1 VQDIATSYS
10 LPLDKDGA
18 YFRPA
23 IITARNR
30 VAADHEI
37 VASYHIVSPRDFRV
51 LRMSITQ
58 GRDFAETDGLQ
69 SLPVA
74 IANESLTRRIFPD
87 EHAVG
92 QQIACCEEGKART
105 IVGVVKDLKSE
116 GLESPAGPEIYV
128 PFAQDSQVSTRLLIR
143 ASGDTKRLIPEVR
156 GAIASV
162 DPEWPLYDIRTM
174 EEIYDSAIGSRRS
187 HLIVIGSFAFVALA
201 LSVVGICGTFTY
213 ATANRSREFAI
224 RMALGASRESI
235 LQLVLRDAGVLVG
248 DRAGTWNGI
257 GIDHGPY
264 YSGSALR
271 SYRYRRRPVL
281 RSRRAASSY
290 GFYLQLDSGHRR
302 VAEGPSASVATCR
315 VQQNRTVE

>member
-1 VQDIATSYS
+1 VRALPDVQDIATSYS

-37 VASYHIVSPRDFRV
+37 VASYHIVSPRYFRV

-128 PFAQDSQVSTRLLIR
+128 PFAQDSQVSTRLPDHEPRGIR
-143 ASGDTKRLIPEVR
+143 SASFPRCAAPLPRWIP
-156 GAIASV
+156 
-162 DPEWPLYDIRTM
+162 
-174 EEIYDSAIGSRRS
+174 
-187 HLIVIGSFAFVALA
+187 
-201 LSVVGICGTFTY
+201 
-213 ATANRSREFAI
+213 
-224 RMALGASRESI
+224 
-235 LQLVLRDAGVLVG
+235 
-248 DRAGTWNGI
+248 
-257 GIDHGPY
+257 
-264 YSGSALR
+264 
-271 SYRYRRRPVL
+271 
-281 RSRRAASSY
+281 
-290 GFYLQLDSGHRR
+290 SGHSTT
-302 VAEGPSASVATCR
+302 SARWKRSTTQRSAQGALT
-315 VQQNRTVE
+315 